1 MCACSVAS
9 VVSNSLWLFGL
20 QSVRL
25 LCPWDS
31 PGKNTG
37 VDCHALLHGIFLTQE
52 SNPSL
57 LHRRWILYC
66 WAIRECHHL
75 ELLLFS
81 CSVMSDSLWPHGL
94 QCARLPCPP
103 PSPRAC
109 SNSFPLSQWCH
120 LAYQAISR
128 HSSSHQT
135 KTILIWEIL
144 PDNKEDKS
152 FLLVIESSG
161 LTNLEFTV
169 SPNIKKLIF
178 LCLQIYT

>member
-1 MCACSVAS
+1 MLSRFAHVQLF
-9 VVSNSLWLFGL
+9 VTLW
-20 QSVRL
+20 
-25 LCPWDS
+25 
-31 PGKNTG
+31 T
-37 VDCHALLHGIFLTQE
+37 VDCQAPLSMGFSRQEDWNGWPCLLQGIFLAQG

-66 WAIRECHHL
+66 WAISKRHHPA
-75 ELLLFS
+75 LLLFS

-94 QCARLPCPP
+94 QHARLPCPS

-109 SNSFPLSQWCH
+109 SNSSPLSQWCR

-135 KTILIWEIL
+135 ETVLIWEIL

-152 FLLVIESSG
+152 FLLVTESSG